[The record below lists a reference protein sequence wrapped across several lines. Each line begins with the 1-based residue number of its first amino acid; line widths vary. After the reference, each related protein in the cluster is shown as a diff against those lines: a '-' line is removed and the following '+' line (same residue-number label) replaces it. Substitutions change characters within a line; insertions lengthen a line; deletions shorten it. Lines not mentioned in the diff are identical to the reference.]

1 MKVSSGGHN
10 GVNVLANQF
19 FLRTNLMCTNQEFAK
34 VVLLYNF
41 KIPIMLLPVETQ
53 HEEFA
58 EFCKGGI
65 AL

>member
-1 MKVSSGGHN
+1 MSA
-10 GVNVLANQF
+10 LANQF